1 MTKRKYCY
9 EYTDYRQYKCCE
21 CGRTMHEPAPHIC
34 NGQYRKY
41 KIKFV
46 KCKKDRIFELDML
59 KSKDIQAVSD
69 SWRIS
74 VNGVELGDACITDTS
89 SISAEPTM
97 PPQPINIS
105 FSVDMDKEKF
115 DEFAS
120 AFRLYD
126 ESIKLRRAI
135 NGIIHAYADKTA
147 ANLGNPLDYYRHL
160 CHNGNCALAYIAMIK
175 KRKRI
180 FGI

>member
-1 MTKRKYCY
+1 
-9 EYTDYRQYKCCE
+9 
-21 CGRTMHEPAPHIC
+21 
-34 NGQYRKY
+34 
-41 KIKFV
+41 
-46 KCKKDRIFELDML
+46 ML
-59 KSKDIQAVSD
+59 KSKDIQAVRD
-69 SWRIS
+69 SLRIS
-74 VNGVELGDACITDTS
+74 VNGVELGDAFITDAEDFT
-89 SISAEPTM
+89 AEPSM
-97 PPQPINIS
+97 PPKPINIS

-135 NGIIHAYADKTA
+135 NGIIHAYAEKTA

>member
-1 MTKRKYCY
+1 
-9 EYTDYRQYKCCE
+9 
-21 CGRTMHEPAPHIC
+21 
-34 NGQYRKY
+34 
-41 KIKFV
+41 
-46 KCKKDRIFELDML
+46 ML
-59 KSKDIQAVSD
+59 KSKDIQAIRD
-69 SWRIS
+69 SWQIS
-74 VNGVELGDACITDTS
+74 VNGVELGEAFITNAEDFT
-89 SISAEPTM
+89 AEPAKHPM
-97 PPQPINIS
+97 PINIS

-135 NGIIHAYADKTA
+135 NGIIHAYAEKTA

-160 CHNGNCALAYIAMIK
+160 CHNGNCVLAYIAMIK

>member
-1 MTKRKYCY
+1 
-9 EYTDYRQYKCCE
+9 
-21 CGRTMHEPAPHIC
+21 
-34 NGQYRKY
+34 
-41 KIKFV
+41 
-46 KCKKDRIFELDML
+46 ML

-74 VNGVELGDACITDTS
+74 VNGVELGEACITDTS
-89 SISAEPTM
+89 NISAEPTKH
-97 PPQPINIS
+97 PTPINIS

-115 DEFAS
+115 DEFAA

-126 ESIKLRRAI
+126 ANTRLMRDI
-135 NGIIHAYADKTA
+135 NGIIHVYAEKTA
-147 ANLGNPLDYYRHL
+147 ESIGNPLDYYRHL

>member
-1 MTKRKYCY
+1 
-9 EYTDYRQYKCCE
+9 
-21 CGRTMHEPAPHIC
+21 
-34 NGQYRKY
+34 
-41 KIKFV
+41 
-46 KCKKDRIFELDML
+46 ML
-59 KSKDIQAVSD
+59 KSKDIQAIRD
-69 SWRIS
+69 SLRIS
-74 VNGVELGDACITDTS
+74 VNGVELGDAFITDTS
-89 SISAEPTM
+89 SFSAEPTM
-97 PPQPINIS
+97 PPKPINIS

-126 ESIKLRRAI
+126 ESIKLRRDI

-147 ANLGNPLDYYRHL
+147 ENLGNPLDYYRRL

>member
-1 MTKRKYCY
+1 
-9 EYTDYRQYKCCE
+9 
-21 CGRTMHEPAPHIC
+21 
-34 NGQYRKY
+34 
-41 KIKFV
+41 
-46 KCKKDRIFELDML
+46 ML
-59 KSKDIQAVSD
+59 KSKDIQAIRD

-74 VNGVELGDACITDTS
+74 VNGVGFTTGGEEIT
-89 SISAEPTM
+89 AEPSM
-97 PPQPINIS
+97 PPKPIEIS

-120 AFRLYD
+120 AFSLYD
-126 ESIKLRRAI
+126 KCIKLRRAI
-135 NGIIHAYADKTA
+135 I
-147 ANLGNPLDYYRHL
+147 GNPLDYYRHL

>member
-1 MTKRKYCY
+1 
-9 EYTDYRQYKCCE
+9 
-21 CGRTMHEPAPHIC
+21 
-34 NGQYRKY
+34 
-41 KIKFV
+41 
-46 KCKKDRIFELDML
+46 ML
-59 KSKDIQAVSD
+59 KSPNIPAVSD
-69 SWRIS
+69 SWQIS
-74 VNGVELGDACITDTS
+74 LDGVELDNTCITDTS
-89 SISAEPTM
+89 SISAEATI
-97 PPQPINIS
+97 PPKPINIS

-135 NGIIHAYADKTA
+135 NGIIHAYAEKTA

>member
-1 MTKRKYCY
+1 
-9 EYTDYRQYKCCE
+9 
-21 CGRTMHEPAPHIC
+21 
-34 NGQYRKY
+34 
-41 KIKFV
+41 
-46 KCKKDRIFELDML
+46 ML
-59 KSKDIQAVSD
+59 KSKDIQAVRD
-69 SWRIS
+69 SWQIS
-74 VNGVELGDACITDTS
+74 VNGVELGDAFIAGAEDFT
-89 SISAEPTM
+89 AEPSM
-97 PPQPINIS
+97 PPKPIDIS

-135 NGIIHAYADKTA
+135 NGIIHAYAAKTA
-147 ANLGNPLDYYRHL
+147 ENLGNPLDYYRQL

>member
-1 MTKRKYCY
+1 
-9 EYTDYRQYKCCE
+9 
-21 CGRTMHEPAPHIC
+21 
-34 NGQYRKY
+34 
-41 KIKFV
+41 
-46 KCKKDRIFELDML
+46 ML
-59 KSKDIQAVSD
+59 KSKDIQAFRD
-69 SWRIS
+69 SLRIS
-74 VNGVELGDACITDTS
+74 VNGVELGDAFITDTS
-89 SISAEPTM
+89 SISAEPTT
-97 PPQPINIS
+97 PPTPINIS
-105 FSVDMDKEKF
+105 FSVDMDKDKF

-126 ESIKLRRAI
+126 ESIKLRRDI
-135 NGIIHAYADKTA
+135 NGIIHAYAAKTA

>member
-1 MTKRKYCY
+1 
-9 EYTDYRQYKCCE
+9 
-21 CGRTMHEPAPHIC
+21 
-34 NGQYRKY
+34 
-41 KIKFV
+41 
-46 KCKKDRIFELDML
+46 ML
-59 KSKDIQAVSD
+59 KSTDIPAFTKPLRIYIDGKEVGYTATTSD
-69 SWRIS
+69 IS
-74 VNGVELGDACITDTS
+74 V
-89 SISAEPTM
+89 EPTM
-97 PPQPINIS
+97 PPTPINIS

-135 NGIIHAYADKTA
+135 NGIIHAYAEKTA
-147 ANLGNPLDYYRHL
+147 ENLGNPLDYYRHL

>member
-1 MTKRKYCY
+1 
-9 EYTDYRQYKCCE
+9 
-21 CGRTMHEPAPHIC
+21 
-34 NGQYRKY
+34 
-41 KIKFV
+41 
-46 KCKKDRIFELDML
+46 ML
-59 KSKDIQAVSD
+59 TSKDIQAVRD
-69 SWRIS
+69 SWQIS
-74 VNGVELGDACITDTS
+74 VNGVELGEACITDTS
-89 SISAEPTM
+89 SISAEPTKH
-97 PPQPINIS
+97 PTPINIS

-135 NGIIHAYADKTA
+135 NGIIHAYAEKTA

>member
-1 MTKRKYCY
+1 
-9 EYTDYRQYKCCE
+9 
-21 CGRTMHEPAPHIC
+21 
-34 NGQYRKY
+34 
-41 KIKFV
+41 
-46 KCKKDRIFELDML
+46 ML
-59 KSKDIQAVSD
+59 KAKDIQAIRR

-89 SISAEPTM
+89 SISAEPAM
-97 PPQPINIS
+97 PPKPINIS

-126 ESIKLRRAI
+126 ESIKLQRAI
-135 NGIIHAYADKTA
+135 NGIIHAYLEKTA
-147 ANLGNPLDYYRHL
+147 ENLGNPLDYYRQL

>member
-1 MTKRKYCY
+1 
-9 EYTDYRQYKCCE
+9 
-21 CGRTMHEPAPHIC
+21 
-34 NGQYRKY
+34 
-41 KIKFV
+41 
-46 KCKKDRIFELDML
+46 ML
-59 KSKDIQAVSD
+59 KSPNIPAVSD

-74 VNGVELGDACITDTS
+74 LDGEALGDACITDTS
-89 SISAEPTM
+89 SISAETTM
-97 PPQPINIS
+97 PPKPINIS

-135 NGIIHAYADKTA
+135 NGIIHAYAEKTA

>member
-1 MTKRKYCY
+1 
-9 EYTDYRQYKCCE
+9 
-21 CGRTMHEPAPHIC
+21 
-34 NGQYRKY
+34 
-41 KIKFV
+41 
-46 KCKKDRIFELDML
+46 ML
-59 KSKDIQAVSD
+59 KSKDIQAVRD

-97 PPQPINIS
+97 PPKPINIS

-135 NGIIHAYADKTA
+135 NGIIHAYAEKTA
-147 ANLGNPLDYYRHL
+147 ENLGNPLDYYRHIS
-160 CHNGNCALAYIAMIK
+160 HYGNCGFAYITMIK

>member
-1 MTKRKYCY
+1 M
-9 EYTDYRQYKCCE
+9 
-21 CGRTMHEPAPHIC
+21 P
-34 NGQYRKY
+34 
-41 KIKFV
+41 IKF
-46 KCKKDRIFELDML
+46 
-59 KSKDIQAVSD
+59 
-69 SWRIS
+69 
-74 VNGVELGDACITDTS
+74 
-89 SISAEPTM
+89 
-97 PPQPINIS
+97 S

-126 ESIKLRRAI
+126 ESIKLRLAI
-135 NGIIHAYADKTA
+135 NGIIYAYADKTA
-147 ANLGNPLDYYRHL
+147 ENLGNPLDYYRHF

>member
-1 MTKRKYCY
+1 
-9 EYTDYRQYKCCE
+9 
-21 CGRTMHEPAPHIC
+21 
-34 NGQYRKY
+34 
-41 KIKFV
+41 
-46 KCKKDRIFELDML
+46 ML
-59 KSKDIQAVSD
+59 KSRDIPAISD

-74 VNGVELGDACITDTS
+74 VNGVELGDARTGTTS
-89 SISAEPTM
+89 SISAEPTT
-97 PPQPINIS
+97 PPTPINIS
-105 FSVDMDKEKF
+105 FSVDMDKDKF

-135 NGIIHAYADKTA
+135 NGIIHAYAEKTA
-147 ANLGNPLDYYRHL
+147 ENLGNPLDYYRHL
-160 CHNGNCALAYIAMIK
+160 CHSGNCALAYIAMIK

>member
-1 MTKRKYCY
+1 
-9 EYTDYRQYKCCE
+9 
-21 CGRTMHEPAPHIC
+21 
-34 NGQYRKY
+34 
-41 KIKFV
+41 
-46 KCKKDRIFELDML
+46 ML
-59 KSKDIQAVSD
+59 KSPNIPAVRD
-69 SWRIS
+69 SLRIS
-74 VNGVELGDACITDTS
+74 VNGVELGDAFITDTS
-89 SISAEPTM
+89 SVSEEPTKH
-97 PPQPINIS
+97 QKPINIS

-147 ANLGNPLDYYRHL
+147 ANLGNPLDYYRHF

>member
-1 MTKRKYCY
+1 
-9 EYTDYRQYKCCE
+9 
-21 CGRTMHEPAPHIC
+21 
-34 NGQYRKY
+34 
-41 KIKFV
+41 
-46 KCKKDRIFELDML
+46 ML
-59 KSKDIQAVSD
+59 KSKDIQAVRD

-97 PPQPINIS
+97 PPKPINIS

-126 ESIKLRRAI
+126 ESIKLWRAI
-135 NGIIHAYADKTA
+135 N
-147 ANLGNPLDYYRHL
+147 GNPLDYYRHF
-160 CHNGNCALAYIAMIK
+160 CHNGNCSLAYIAMIK

>member
-1 MTKRKYCY
+1 
-9 EYTDYRQYKCCE
+9 
-21 CGRTMHEPAPHIC
+21 
-34 NGQYRKY
+34 
-41 KIKFV
+41 
-46 KCKKDRIFELDML
+46 ML
-59 KSKDIQAVSD
+59 KSKDIQAIRD
-69 SWRIS
+69 SWQIS

-89 SISAEPTM
+89 SISEEPTK
-97 PPQPINIS
+97 PPTPINIS

-126 ESIKLRRAI
+126 ASIKLGRDIDRL
-135 NGIIHAYADKTA
+135 IHVYAEKTA
-147 ANLGNPLDYYRHL
+147 ENLGNPLDYYRHL
-160 CHNGNCALAYIAMIK
+160 CHSGNCALAYIAMIK

>member
-1 MTKRKYCY
+1 
-9 EYTDYRQYKCCE
+9 
-21 CGRTMHEPAPHIC
+21 
-34 NGQYRKY
+34 
-41 KIKFV
+41 
-46 KCKKDRIFELDML
+46 ML
-59 KSKDIQAVSD
+59 KAKDIQAIRG

-74 VNGVELGDACITDTS
+74 VNGVELGKTCS
-89 SISAEPTM
+89 SNTESFMTEPTKH
-97 PPQPINIS
+97 PKPINIS

-126 ESIKLRRAI
+126 ESIKLQRAI
-135 NGIIHAYADKTA
+135 NGIIHAYLEKTA
-147 ANLGNPLDYYRHL
+147 ENLGNPLDYYRQL